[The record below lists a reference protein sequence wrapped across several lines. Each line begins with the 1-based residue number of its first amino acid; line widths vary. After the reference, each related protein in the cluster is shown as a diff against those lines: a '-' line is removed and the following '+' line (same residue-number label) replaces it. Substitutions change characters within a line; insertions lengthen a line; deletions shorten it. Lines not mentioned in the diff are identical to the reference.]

1 MPGDVVPYCAITK
14 PPSIVTGWQRYACAA
29 SLVILNPSRRPRA
42 IPSALSLC
50 AEWPVGCRSVFGCTG
65 SGEPI
70 RHGEPNTSI
79 RVGFRL
85 HERVRIMV
93 DAPPVTTLLAG
104 GTA

>member
-1 MPGDVVPYCAITK
+1 M
-14 PPSIVTGWQRYACAA
+14 
-29 SLVILNPSRRPRA
+29 
-42 IPSALSLC
+42 
-50 AEWPVGCRSVFGCTG
+50 
-65 SGEPI
+65 

-104 GTA
+104 DTSKVFCLPLGVPLSLNCRTCSSCVRRCQRRGQIIAT